1 MSIFGLL
8 LQPKQKRMIFYFSG
22 TGNSKW
28 VARQV
33 AAYQHESLIAIADEL
48 AGGADLIYTLQPSE
62 VVGFVFPVY
71 SWAPPAIVME
81 FISKIHFT
89 NAEGHYFFFVCTC
102 GDEAGLTLNI
112 MNESVASKGWTWQAG
127 FTIIMPNNY
136 VSFPGFDTDPKEVEQ
151 QKLHAAIDEMER
163 INQELASRSNVFQ
176 CKVGSW
182 AYIKSRIISK
192 LFNKYQ
198 VTAKPFF
205 ATDDCISCGLCEQ
218 HCPVHNVK
226 VHIKPEWGNHCTSCL
241 ACYHICPRHAIHYGK
256 ATLKKHQYF
265 HPECK

>member
-81 FISKIHFT
+81 FISKIRFT

-112 MNESVASKGWTWQAG
+112 MNESV
-127 FTIIMPNNY
+127 
-136 VSFPGFDTDPKEVEQ
+136 VV
-151 QKLHAAIDEMER
+151 
-163 INQELASRSNVFQ
+163 
-176 CKVGSW
+176 KVGHGKRLSPLSCPT
-182 AYIKSRIISK
+182 IMFLFPDLILTQKK
-192 LFNKYQ
+192 LSSTNCMQ
-198 VTAKPFF
+198 
-205 ATDDCISCGLCEQ
+205 L
-218 HCPVHNVK
+218 
-226 VHIKPEWGNHCTSCL
+226 
-241 ACYHICPRHAIHYGK
+241 
-256 ATLKKHQYF
+256 
-265 HPECK
+265 

>member
-8 LQPKQKRMIFYFSG
+8 LQQKQKRIIFYFSG

-62 VVGFVFPVY
+62 VVGVVFPVY

-81 FISKIHFT
+81 FISKIRFT

-112 MNESVASKGWTWQAG
+112 MNESVVSKGPTRSR
-127 FTIIMPNNY
+127 PSNSRNRRNNPEITKLQSIRTRWHSLQ
-136 VSFPGFDTDPKEVEQ
+136 SFQNKS
-151 QKLHAAIDEMER
+151 
-163 INQELASRSNVFQ
+163 NRS
-176 CKVGSW
+176 C
-182 AYIKSRIISK
+182 
-192 LFNKYQ
+192 
-198 VTAKPFF
+198 
-205 ATDDCISCGLCEQ
+205 
-218 HCPVHNVK
+218 
-226 VHIKPEWGNHCTSCL
+226 
-241 ACYHICPRHAIHYGK
+241 
-256 ATLKKHQYF
+256 
-265 HPECK
+265 